1 MGLTSCVAVCH
12 YDVMI
17 RRSMFITALTLLI
30 GALPVAAA
38 TTTAQEL
45 RAEAAASRA
54 AGREAAKEKAQEAR
68 TAAKERWEELKA
80 AREVKREEV
89 KANIQARREDV
100 KAKIAVMRDGRK
112 KQVVERVQTKIGDIN
127 TRRTE
132 HFLNV
137 LERLSTILDKIQ
149 SRTEKAK
156 AEGKNVSTIETAIA
170 SAQTAI
176 SSAESAVNTQKVK
189 TYEITVTDDTTA
201 RNDVGATT
209 KKLQEDLR
217 AVQDMVA
224 AARSAV
230 QNVFKEIKTVVGS

>member
-1 MGLTSCVAVCH
+1 
-12 YDVMI
+12 MI
-17 RRSMFITALTLLI
+17 RRNVVIIAVTLLVGVTPVFAEATAP
-30 GALPVAAA
+30 GALRQPTRDARM
-38 TTTAQEL
+38 E
-45 RAEAAASRA
+45 E
-54 AGREAAKEKAQEAR
+54 R

-80 AREVKREEV
+80 NREAKREEI
-89 KANIQARREDV
+89 KTSIQAKREEIKV
-100 KAKIAVMRDGRK
+100 NIAKMRDERK
-112 KQVVERVQTKIGDIN
+112 KIVVQRIQTKLAQVN
-127 TRRTE
+127 QRRTE
-132 HFLNV
+132 HFLKV

-170 SAQTAI
+170 SARTAI

-201 RNDVGATT
+201 RNDVGAIT

-217 AVQDMVA
+217 AVQDTVQ